1 MLNKNSSVPLYEQV
15 AVQLREEILSQKYE
29 PDANIGTHTQLA
41 ERFGVSLI
49 TIRKAISQL
58 TQQGL
63 LDVAQGKGTF
73 VKRTVLQDNLTRLT
87 GVENIISQSHLS
99 AKVRV
104 LTFEII
110 DTPADF
116 DPELRRGLGR
126 RCLHIERVHEME
138 NTPAAYAELWLPLK
152 YGERLTKSDVE
163 THTIYQ
169 LYEQKWNMRLG
180 KGRQIIRA
188 DAADPRVAKTL
199 RIREGW
205 PVLSIVRRAYAASGE
220 LVEYMQLTYEYTKY
234 SFEVELQLSS
244 I

>member
-1 MLNKNSSVPLYEQV
+1 MINKNSSVPMYEQI
-15 AVQLREEILSQKYE
+15 AEKLREEILARKYG
-29 PDANIGTHTQLA
+29 PDGNIGTHAYLA

-49 TIRKAISQL
+49 TIRKAISLL

-99 AKVRV
+99 ARVHV
-104 LTFEII
+104 LTFEIV
-110 DTPADF
+110 DTPAHF
-116 DPELRRGLGR
+116 DSELRRGLGP

-138 NTPAAYAELWLPLK
+138 KTPTAYAELWLPLK
-152 YGERLTKSDVE
+152 YGEQLTKADVE

-169 LYEQKWNMRLG
+169 LYEQKWNMSLG

-188 DAADPRVAKTL
+188 DAAGPRVAETL
-199 RIREGW
+199 HIREGW
-205 PVLSIVRRAYAASGE
+205 PVLSIVRRAYSSSGE
-220 LVEYMQLTYEYTKY
+220 LVEYMHLTYEYTQY